1 MKKIILMLAMVLPT
15 LASAQKFAYIN
26 SQELFAQMPEL
37 KVVEQKLDSLN
48 KEYEA
53 LLTTM
58 QEEYQKKFS
67 DYQQKQATMTDAI
80 RQISEEEIMSLQQ
93 RIQTTY
99 QTAQQDVQKQERELL
114 VPIQSKMVKAIQ
126 EVGAANGYTYIFDTA
141 ATLYVGADAINL
153 MAEVK
158 KALGIQ

>member
-1 MKKIILMLAMVLPT
+1 
-15 LASAQKFAYIN
+15 
-26 SQELFAQMPEL
+26 
-37 KVVEQKLDSLN
+37 
-48 KEYEA
+48 
-53 LLTTM
+53 
-58 QEEYQKKFS
+58 
-67 DYQQKQATMTDAI
+67 MTDAI

-126 EVGAANGYTYIFDTA
+126 EVGAANGYTYIFDTT
-141 ATLYVGADAINL
+141 ATLYVGADAVNL
-153 MAEVK
+153 MSEVK